1 MKLLCPACERLT
13 EASGYRID
21 GGALLLRCSR
31 CGVESASGIPTAEVR
46 SEAPAPAAQ
55 DLRVIPLRPD
65 MATPATV
72 TASMALASVAPAD
85 VALASVA
92 PAEAVSPEA
101 PPAGEVDP
109 LAVPLGCC
117 PKCIAPRGP
126 EALACGQC
134 GLVFSNFDAEEHR
147 PSPSLL
153 AGWARLRERWSETAG
168 HDQFLRECMAR
179 GELAPA
185 GRLYRIRLAHTPGDA
200 LAQRGRDEVVRLA
213 MSVATLSAPA
223 GERSPASSTG
233 WRIGLGVLF
242 AAITIAAFV
251 ALLRM
256 MIRM

>member
-13 EASGYRID
+13 EASGYRLD
-21 GGALLLRCSR
+21 AGALLLRCSR
-31 CGVESASGIPTAEVR
+31 CEVESASGIPPAEVR

-55 DLRVIPLRPD
+55 EPRVIPLMPD
-65 MATPATV
+65 MVTPA
-72 TASMALASVAPAD
+72 
-85 VALASVA
+85 VA
-92 PAEAVSPEA
+92 PAETVSPDA

-109 LAVPLGCC
+109 LAVPLDHC

-134 GLVFSNFDAEEHR
+134 GLVFSNFEPEEHR
-147 PSPSLL
+147 PSTSLL
-153 AGWARLRERWSETAG
+153 ASWARLCERWSEAAG
-168 HDQFLRECMAR
+168 HDQFLRECMSR

-185 GRLYRIRLAHTPGDA
+185 GRLYRIRLAHVPGDA

-223 GERSPASSTG
+223 GGRSPSATTG
-233 WRIGLGVLF
+233 WKVGLGVLL
-242 AAITIAAFV
+242 AAVTIAAFA

-256 MIRM
+256 MTRM